1 MESTIIANSTDSQNH
16 ETTSA
21 ISSSIG
27 GGDGGSP
34 GGDGSDGGMGGI
46 VGGDGGA
53 GEGGD
58 VIASSI
64 YSAGFAPTR
73 STVQVYEMPT
83 QGDRRHFHST
93 NVQVA
98 DLGTK
103 GQLATRRI

>member
-64 YSAGFAPTR
+64 YSTGLSTRIVRCTKCQPKVTVVISIPQTCKLQIWAPR
-73 STVQVYEMPT
+73 A
-83 QGDRRHFHST
+83 
-93 NVQVA
+93 N
-98 DLGTK
+98 
-103 GQLATRRI
+103 